1 MPRLR
6 VRRLFTL
13 LFALTVALSGPL
25 PAQAHPSPPD
35 TLQLWFL
42 DVGQAEA
49 IVIRLGP
56 AAILLDA
63 SRGDDIVLW
72 LEELGVDSLVAAIAS
87 HNHQDHIGGMDA
99 VLDKYAVGQY
109 LYNGRPPENQNA
121 ADVDSIADVNGI
133 PRPAPPWP
141 PIQLGD
147 ARVTVF
153 PSPLKNASENNSS
166 LGVLVE
172 RGRFKALLT
181 GDSEQDEI
189 IAWLRTRKIP
199 DVDVLKAAHHGAR
212 DGFTPGWLAATK
224 PEVVVISVGAY
235 NSYGHPDPW
244 ALRYYSAGGREVYRT
259 DQDGSVVVSVDTAG
273 KYIVQ
278 VTGREGVE

>member
-1 MPRLR
+1 MARLR
-6 VRRLFTL
+6 WVVVSAVTL
-13 LFALTVALSGPL
+13 GLPGLLS
-25 PAQAHPSPPD
+25 AQANPPPPD

-42 DVGQAEA
+42 DVGQADA
-49 IVIRLGP
+49 TIIRLGP

-72 LEELGVDSLVAAIAS
+72 LEELGVDSLVAAIGS

-99 VLDKYAVGQY
+99 VLADYPVGMY
-109 LYNGRPPENQNA
+109 LYNGRPPENLNA
-121 ADVDSIADVNGI
+121 AAVDSIADVNGL
-133 PRPAPPWP
+133 PRPPPPWP
-141 PIQLGD
+141 SIQLGD
-147 ARVTVF
+147 ARVTIF

-199 DVDVLKAAHHGAR
+199 DVNVLKAAHHGAR
-212 DGFTPGWLAATK
+212 DGLTPGWLAATR
-224 PEVVVISVGAY
+224 PEVVVISVGAD
-235 NSYGHPDPW
+235 NPYGHPDPW
-244 ALRYYSAGGREVYRT
+244 ALRYYSAGGRRVYRT
-259 DQDGSVVVSVDTAG
+259 DQDGSVVVSVDKEG
-273 KYIVQ
+273 KYVVE
-278 VTGREGVE
+278 VTGARGGE

>member
-1 MPRLR
+1 LGLPG
-6 VRRLFTL
+6 L
-13 LFALTVALSGPL
+13 LS
-25 PAQAHPSPPD
+25 AQANPPPPD

-42 DVGQAEA
+42 DVGQADA
-49 IVIRLGP
+49 TIIRLGP

-72 LEELGVDSLVAAIAS
+72 LEELGVDSLVAAIGS

-99 VLDKYAVGQY
+99 VLADYPVGMY
-109 LYNGRPPENQNA
+109 LYNGRPPENLNA
-121 ADVDSIADVNGI
+121 AAVDSIADVNGL
-133 PRPAPPWP
+133 PRPPPPWP
-141 PIQLGD
+141 SIQLGD
-147 ARVTVF
+147 ARVTIF

-199 DVDVLKAAHHGAR
+199 DVNVLKAAHHGAR
-212 DGFTPGWLAATK
+212 DGLTPGWLAATR
-224 PEVVVISVGAY
+224 PEVVVISVGAD
-235 NSYGHPDPW
+235 NPYGHPDPW
-244 ALRYYSAGGREVYRT
+244 ALRYYSAGGRRVYRT
-259 DQDGSVVVSVDTAG
+259 DQDGSVVVSVDKEG
-273 KYIVQ
+273 KYVVE
-278 VTGREGVE
+278 VTGARGGE